1 MRCHRN
7 VFVACL
13 LALVPLAVTE
23 AADDDKPL
31 ASWSFQQDAGGWTAV
46 KDCKLSVADGVLK
59 IQCTGND
66 PHLVTPVQVTGGWHR
81 LTLKA
86 RFRGRMNGQ
95 IFWGTKADNGFSEAR
110 SEQFQFRA
118 SGNNWANYHVFFHT
132 DSDLVQLR
140 LDPGNRKGRV
150 ELAAIALERKQPPTP
165 LATPVKRIKAA
176 PGFQVELLYSVPIK
190 QQGSWVA
197 LATDPKGRLI
207 TSDQYG
213 KLYRITPPPI
223 GQSEKGIKLETI
235 AADIGMAHGIVY
247 AFDSLYVM
255 TNGPGAGLYR
265 VTDSNGD
272 DQFDT
277 VKKLRAVPGGGEHGP
292 HAVILAPD
300 GKSLYVCAGNHT
312 NLPKM
317 EKSVVPRNW
326 KEDILHDRMWDAG
339 GHAVGKMAPGGWIAR
354 INPEGTVW
362 ELISVGY
369 RNEFDIAFNA
379 DGELFTFDADME
391 WDIGSPWYR
400 PTRVCHVTSG
410 SEFGWRSGTGKWPTW
425 YPDSLPP
432 VVDIGPG
439 CPTGITFGTGAKFP
453 GKYQKALFISD
464 WSYGILYAVHMQPKG
479 STYTGTTERF
489 LSAAPLPLTDVLINP
504 ADGAMYFTIGG
515 RRTQSGLY
523 RVTYAGK
530 ESTKP
535 VDGKNTAGSKE
546 RSLRRQ
552 LEAMQRPGAVGVTE
566 SLWPH
571 LSSPDRHIRFAAR
584 VAIEHQPVE
593 RWAKRALS
601 ETRPRARIEAAIALA
616 RHGDKTLQANLVSSL
631 SRTKISLLKES
642 DQLGL
647 LRAYGLAGLRM
658 GRPTGQVRQ
667 KILSH
672 IDGLFPSTSDSLN
685 RELAQLLIFL
695 DAPRAVPRT
704 LTLLAAARTQQDRL
718 QYALLLRKQ
727 TNGWTREGRKTYFES
742 FNAAAAARGG
752 HSFAGFLRNIRNE
765 AIAALP
771 PTEKQALAKTLEAG
785 AKPNSVA
792 PDATP
797 RKFVR
802 KWTTEALLPALSQP
816 LSGRNFQKGQELF
829 AAASCFKCH
838 RFRGQGG
845 IVGPDLTAAAR
856 RFNNKDLLDSMTV
869 PSRTVSDQYQASMFV
884 LDNGK
889 TVIGRVANLSGQN
902 ILVMTNM
909 LEPGNFTAV
918 RRDTIEEVIPSK
930 TSLMPEGLLNTLT
943 RNEILDLV
951 AYIRS
956 GGDPK
961 HAAFSKK

>member
-1 MRCHRN
+1 MRTAHI
-7 VFVACL
+7 AL
-13 LALVPLAVTE
+13 LATLLLSATPPTTATAAESLA
-23 AADDDKPL
+23 A
-31 ASWSFQQDAGGWTAV
+31 WSFQGDTAGWSAV
-46 KDCKLSVADGVLK
+46 KDCKLSSVDGVLR
-59 IQCTGND
+59 IQCTGGD
-66 PHLVTPVQVTGGWHR
+66 PHMVASVKTTAGWHK

-86 RFRGRMNGQ
+86 RFKGRMNGQ
-95 IFWGTKADNGFSEAR
+95 VFWETGRKQGFSEAQ
-110 SEQFQFRA
+110 SEVFQFR
-118 SGNNWANYHVFFHT
+118 SRGDGWEDCHVFFHT

-150 ELAAIALERKQPPTP
+150 ELAAISLVRQQPAPP
-165 LATPVKRIKAA
+165 QATPVDRIKMA
-176 PGFQVELLYSVPIK
+176 PGFEVELLYSVPIK

-213 KLYRITPPPI
+213 KMYRITPPPI
-223 GQSEKGIKLETI
+223 GQPNKKIQIETI

-265 VTDSNGD
+265 VTDSDGD

-277 VKKLRAVPGGGEHGP
+277 VKKLRNVPGGGEHGP

-326 KEDILHDRMWDAG
+326 QEDIPHERMWDAG
-339 GHAVGKMAPGGWIAR
+339 GHAVGKMAPGGWVAR
-354 INPEGTVW
+354 INPEGTIW

-439 CPTGITFGTGAKFP
+439 CPTGITFGTGARFP
-453 GKYQKALFISD
+453 GKYQKALFLSD
-464 WSYGILYAVHMQPKG
+464 WSYGILYAVHMTPHG
-479 STYTGTTERF
+479 STYAGTTERF
-489 LSAAPLPLTDVLINP
+489 ISAAPLPLTDVLINP
-504 ADGAMYFTIGG
+504 VDGAMYFTIGG

-523 RVTYAGK
+523 RVTYTGK
-530 ESTKP
+530 ESTSK
-535 VDGKNTAGSKE
+535 VDGRNKAGAAQ
-546 RSLRRQ
+546 RTTRRH
-552 LEAMQRPGAVGVTE
+552 LEALHRPGPVGLSE

-584 VAIEHQPVE
+584 IAIEHQPVD
-593 RWAKRALS
+593 RWAKRALA
-601 ETRPRARIEAAIALA
+601 ETNPVAAIEAAVALA
-616 RHGDKTLQANLVSSL
+616 RHGDKSLQKQLVASL
-631 SRTKISLLKES
+631 NRISLES
-642 DQLGL
+642 LDEAGRLGL
-647 LRAYGLAGLRM
+647 LRAYELVGLRM
-658 GRPTGQVRQ
+658 GRPTGETRQ
-667 KILSH
+667 AILKH
-672 IDGLFPSTSDSLN
+672 VDGLFPSASTPMN
-685 RELAQLLIFL
+685 RELAALLVDL
-695 DAPRAVPRT
+695 NAPRVVPRT
-704 LTLLAAARTQQDRL
+704 LKLLTAAETQQDRL

-727 TNGWTREGRKTYFES
+727 PGTWTRDARKTYFEA
-742 FNAAAAARGG
+742 FNASASARGG

-771 PTEKQALAKTLEAG
+771 ESEKKALAKTLEAV
-785 AKPNSVA
+785 AQPNSVA

-802 KWTTEALLPALSQP
+802 KWTTESLLPAFSKP
-816 LSGRNFQKGQELF
+816 LMNRDFEKGRKLF

-838 RFRGQGG
+838 RFRGAGG
-845 IVGPDLTAAAR
+845 IVGPDLTAAGR
-856 RFNNKDLLDSMTV
+856 RFNDKDLLDSMTL
-869 PSRTVSDQYQASMFV
+869 PSKTVSDQYQASMFV

-889 TVIGRVANLSGQN
+889 TVIGRVANLSGKT
-902 ILVMTNM
+902 IMVMTNM
-909 LEPGNFTAV
+909 LEPGNFTRV
-918 RRDTIEEVIPSK
+918 QRDTIEEVIPSK
-930 TSLMPEGLLNTLT
+930 TSMMPDGLLNTLT
-943 RNEILDLV
+943 RDEILDLV

-956 GGDPK
+956 GGNPSHPVYK
-961 HAAFSKK
+961 N

>member
-1 MRCHRN
+1 MRPHRHALT
-7 VFVACL
+7 ACL
-13 LALVPLAVTE
+13 LFV
-23 AADDDKPL
+23 AATVSTSPANETKPL
-31 ASWSFQQDAGGWTAV
+31 AAWSFKQDSSGWTAI
-46 KDCKLSVADGVLK
+46 KDCSLKVSDGVLRV
-59 IQCTGND
+59 QCTGND
-66 PHLVTPVQVTGGWHR
+66 PHMVAPVMVKAGWHR
-81 LTLKA
+81 LTLRA
-86 RFRGRMNGQ
+86 RFRGRINGQ
-95 IFWGTKADNGFSEAR
+95 VFWETRTRKGFSEAQ
-110 SEQFQFRA
+110 SETFQFR
-118 SGNNWANYHVFFHT
+118 SNGNNWTDHHVFFHS

-140 LDPGNRKGRV
+140 LDPRSRKGRV
-150 ELAAIALERKQPPTP
+150 ELAAISLERKQPPAP
-165 LATPVKRIKAA
+165 LATPVKRIKAPA
-176 PGFQVELLYSVPIK
+176 GFQVELLYSVPIK
-190 QQGSWVA
+190 QQGSWVT

-213 KLYRITPPPI
+213 KLYRVTPPPI
-223 GQSEKGIKLETI
+223 GQSDKGIKLEPI
-235 AADIGMAHGIVY
+235 PADIGMAHGIVY

-255 TNGPGAGLYR
+255 TNGPKAGLYR
-265 VTDSNGD
+265 VTDSDGD

-277 VKKLRAVPGGGEHGP
+277 VKKLRDVPGGGEHGP

-326 KEDILHDRMWDAG
+326 QEDILHERMWDAG

-400 PTRVCHVTSG
+400 PTRVCHVTAG

-453 GKYQKALFISD
+453 AKYQKALFLSD
-464 WSYGILYAVHMQPKG
+464 WSYGILYAVHMTPNG
-479 STYTGTTERF
+479 STYSGTAERF
-489 LSAAPLPLTDVLINP
+489 LSAAPLQLTDVLINP
-504 ADGAMYFTIGG
+504 SDGAMYFTIGG

-523 RVTYAGK
+523 RVTYSGK
-530 ESTKP
+530 ESTVA
-535 VDGKNTAGSKE
+535 VDGKNVDGQKE
-546 RSLRRQ
+546 RTLRRQ
-552 LEAMQRPGAVGVTE
+552 LEALQRPGPVGVSE

-571 LSSPDRHIRFAAR
+571 LASPDRHIRFAAR

-593 RWAKRALS
+593 RWARRALS

-616 RHGDKTLQANLVSSL
+616 RHGDKSLQVALITSL
-631 SRTKISLLKES
+631 SRTKLSSL
-642 DQLGL
+642 DQAGQLGL
-647 LRAYGLAGLRM
+647 LRAYGLAALRM
-658 GRPTGQVRQ
+658 GRPTGATR
-667 KILSH
+667 KTILDH
-672 IDGLFPSTSDSLN
+672 VDGLFPAESASLN
-685 RELAQLLIFL
+685 RELAQLLIYL
-695 DAPRAVPRT
+695 DAPAVVPRT
-704 LTLLAAARTQQDRL
+704 LALLTAARTQQDRL

-727 TNGWTREGRKTYFES
+727 TNGWTREGRKAYFDS

-752 HSFAGFLRNIRNE
+752 HSFAGFLANIRNE

-771 PTEKQALAKTLEAG
+771 ASEKQALAKTLA
-785 AKPNSVA
+785 AVVKPNSVA
-792 PDATP
+792 PDATK

-802 KWTTEALLPALSQP
+802 KWTTDSLLPALAQP
-816 LSGRNFQKGQELF
+816 LTGRNFEKGQQLF

-845 IVGPDLTAAAR
+845 IVGPDLTAASR
-856 RFNNKDLLDSMTV
+856 RFNNKDLLDSMTI
-869 PSRTVSDQYQASMFV
+869 PSRTISDQYQASMFV
-884 LDNGK
+884 LSNGK

-902 ILVMTNM
+902 IMVMTNM
-909 LEPGNFTAV
+909 LEPGKFTAV
-918 RRDTIEEVIPSK
+918 QRDTIEEVIPSK

-943 RNEILDLV
+943 RDEILDLV

-956 GGDPK
+956 GGDPG
-961 HAAFSKK
+961 HQAFDKK